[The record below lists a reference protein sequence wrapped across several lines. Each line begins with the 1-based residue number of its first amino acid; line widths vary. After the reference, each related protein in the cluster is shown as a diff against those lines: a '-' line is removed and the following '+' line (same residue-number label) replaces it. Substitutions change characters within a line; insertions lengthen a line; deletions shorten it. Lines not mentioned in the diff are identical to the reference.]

1 MKQNRKNE
9 LKTLKK
15 TLKDLG
21 QPTWFDLGIFLDKLA
36 EERLLPANEAWN
48 PETFLNTLSN
58 GIAFI
63 TFDYGID
70 GVTIEIAKYAEALES
85 ILSSNGAGNGESK
98 APAIHWIAETFKP
111 ESDAAIKKRWKKFVL
126 DGGGGFVD
134 WDGYQDFF
142 QTTLK
147 RGSDEYNCLIVN
159 LWQQTKQL
167 CVQLGEYV
175 VKNDIALLFPVNV
188 CSNPGNVALALSI
201 VIVSEKLKIPVF
213 NNCHDFFWEN
223 GSPEWKNDDD
233 APGLR
238 DHFFRNAHL
247 GEVHSL
253 VENLFPWNSPLWFHT
268 TLNNKQKDTLVQT
281 FGISPGN
288 LATIPTVIDQD
299 KYKPVRKYD
308 RLDILGR
315 VQVLLAA
322 STSSLRSES
331 VARYTNSPI
340 QSAQQSKPL
349 FLGAEDG
356 LKCNLSVNN
365 LLFVQPTRILARKDI
380 SRGFDL
386 LKALLGH
393 KHFIN
398 FFDLSNHTI
407 TLLVTGPVTREHVP
421 YLNQL
426 LSKFKVFLDKLPARY
441 RNRVFLSF
449 KFGLETNKSYQK
461 KGYAPLLIH
470 EIYSVASM
478 VLLPSHQ
485 EGRGLPLLESS
496 ACAVP
501 IMTSRFEPEEVFK
514 EVTGENM
521 EAALRLRVLEFPEGT
536 VFPVETLE
544 KLTGLFANYYY
555 NHGDLL
561 HNVEVIAKRFTQT
574 ALEQSFVDNFASLAL
589 SVGDDKAISINIKDA
604 FLENA
609 SATSYDETFKQLT
622 LSHNRKYLPGI
633 TELEYM
639 VQLKSLID
647 PSSFRMEEK
656 SIRGRIF
663 HHAQKM
669 VDRQR
674 DDVGL
679 TNDLEKLFFK
689 HVMGLFDFYLHDD
702 ELVVDHSFSY
712 RHRHTKHYP
721 YRKVTEPELCGVVG
735 ILFRKIIR
743 KQPSATEEMTFA
755 RCFNTNME
763 GQIRALGGF
772 RNIEIDDTERLVKCL
787 KSNKTI
793 AWFHGGSFTNEITLF
808 VERTLRMRM
817 KLKAGEKLTE
827 ALLKKQSP
835 LKTGQVILFTKEQA
849 AGKAMSEHRVKS
861 WLAKYASD
869 DIKLLYQY
877 GYFKIV
883 STKIVSSGIHLGQ
896 LGKEAAAE
904 LLAIKKSKGVVIS
917 VGQVNMI
924 TLDLLDI
931 DSFRLGTCT
940 TDLYANYMAIKK
952 DAGFIQWVPAGLRPS
967 LAYPTPIQTPVDFSK
982 ALGSKQF
989 ENLAKKLGRSKL
1001 LGILRKDAD
1010 QFGTPIAQTLKNL
1023 AHAKSSATKSR
1034 EAVEYNLLT
1043 GIHSNGD
1050 PWSGAYAKCTM
1061 DKHHTFKTVF
1071 AGEQGDTVLSIIEKL
1086 EEQGNEKVSL
1096 AWNGGYIL
1104 NHELVGKLGLPE
1116 DYIGSPLGLLLSNRK
1131 IKSLPLFNKPALL
1144 FGKDGTASIRE
1155 AHIRDGLSI
1164 CSKGAQPVVFTSDMH
1179 NSSKKGK
1186 PAYYDLLFGK
1196 KSIPATGRV
1205 VFRFAGDSIVE
1216 KITDAKEVPLL
1227 PVGVSV
1233 SFPVGDE
1240 PPVWKPGLQ
1249 VSYVIPGWSS
1259 VENAI
1264 EAGPLLIRDGKESIE
1279 MVAGGWKTSL
1289 SIATQAARVD
1299 YTHMRG
1305 PKIAVGIST
1314 ANELLVVAI
1323 NGRIRESVGATH
1335 GEMAKVLLDR
1345 GCVQAMGFD
1354 PGGSV
1359 TLVAGGKQLNIS
1371 PYNKDY
1377 LLNPYSLP
1385 PQPRFVSNAIVA
1397 IRKPAPLPLI

>member
-1 MKQNRKNE
+1 MKTSRKNE
-9 LKTLKK
+9 LKALKK
-15 TLKDLG
+15 TLNDLG
-21 QPTWFDLGIFLDKLA
+21 QPTWFDVGIFLDKLA
-36 EERLLPANEAWN
+36 EERSLPANEAWK
-48 PETFLNTLSN
+48 PETFLHTLSH

-63 TFDYGID
+63 AFDYGID
-70 GVTIEIAKYAEALES
+70 GVTIETAKYAEALES
-85 ILSSNGAGNGESK
+85 VLSAKGTGESK
-98 APAIHWIAETFKP
+98 VPTIHWIAETFKP
-111 ESDAAIKKRWKKFVL
+111 ESNTTIKKRWKKFIL
-126 DGGGGFVD
+126 DGGGGFVG

-147 RGSDEYNCLIVN
+147 RGSDEYNRLIVN

-175 VKNDIALLFPVNV
+175 VKNDIELLFPVNV

-223 GSPEWKNDDD
+223 GSPEWKNAED

-247 GEVHSL
+247 GEVQSL
-253 VENLFPWNSPLWFHT
+253 VENLFPWDSPLWFHT
-268 TLNNKQKDTLVQT
+268 TLNNNQKDTLVQT
-281 FGISPGN
+281 FGISPAN
-288 LATIPTVIDQD
+288 LATIPTVIDPN
-299 KYKPVRKYD
+299 KYKPVRKDD

-315 VQVLLAA
+315 AQVLLAA
-322 STSSLRSES
+322 SPRRLRSES
-331 VARYTNSPI
+331 VVRYVDSPI
-340 QSAQQSKPL
+340 QSAQQSRPL

-356 LKCNLSVNN
+356 LKCNLSDNN

-380 SRGFDL
+380 SRGLDL
-386 LKALLGH
+386 INALLGH
-393 KHFIN
+393 EPFRD
-398 FFDLSNHTI
+398 FLDVSNHTI
-407 TLLVTGPVTREHVP
+407 TLLVTGPVTQEHVP

-426 LSKFKVFLDKLPARY
+426 LSKFNVFLDTLPPSY

-461 KGYAPLLIH
+461 QGYAPLLIH

-501 IMTSRFEPEEVFK
+501 IMTNRFEPEDVFK
-514 EVTGENM
+514 EVTGEDM
-521 EAALRLRVLEFPEGT
+521 DAALRLRVFEFPEGT
-536 VFPVETLE
+536 IFPSKTLD
-544 KLTGLFANYYY
+544 KLTNIFANYYY

-574 ALEQSFVDNFASLAL
+574 ALEQSFVDNLASLAL
-589 SVGDDKAISINIKDA
+589 SVGDDPAISNNIKDA
-604 FLENA
+604 FLEN
-609 SATSYDETFKQLT
+609 SNATSYDETFKQLT

-656 SIRGRIF
+656 AIRGRIF
-663 HHAQKM
+663 HHAQKR

-679 TNDLEKLFFK
+679 TPDLEKLFFK
-689 HVMGLFDFYLHDD
+689 HVRGLFDLYLHDD
-702 ELVVDHSFSY
+702 ERVVDHSFSY

-743 KQPSATEEMTFA
+743 KQPSATAEMTFA
-755 RCFNTNME
+755 RCFTSSME

-787 KSNKTI
+787 KSHKTI
-793 AWFHGGSFTNEITLF
+793 VWFHGGSFTNEITLF

-817 KLKAGEKLTE
+817 KLKTEEKLTA

-835 LKTGQVILFTKEQA
+835 LKIGQVILFAKEQA
-849 AGKAMSEHRVKS
+849 TGRAMSEHHVRS
-861 WLAKYASD
+861 WLATYASD

-883 STKIVSSGIHLGQ
+883 STQIVSSGIHLGQ
-896 LGKEAAAE
+896 LGKQAAAE

-924 TLDLLDI
+924 TLDLLDM

-940 TDLYANYMAIKK
+940 TDLYASYMAIKK

-982 ALGSKQF
+982 ALGSQPF
-989 ENLAKKLGRSKL
+989 ETLAKKLGRSTL
-1001 LGILRKDAD
+1001 LRILRKDAD

-1023 AHAKSSATKSR
+1023 TRAKSSANKST
-1034 EAVEYNLLT
+1034 EVVEYNLLT
-1043 GIHSNGD
+1043 GLHSNGD

-1086 EEQGNEKVSL
+1086 EEQSNESVSL

-1144 FGKDGTASIRE
+1144 FGKEGTASIRE
-1155 AHIRDGLSI
+1155 AHLRDGFSI
-1164 CSKGAQPVVFTSDMH
+1164 CSKDVPPVVFTPDMR
-1179 NSSKKGK
+1179 NSAKKGN
-1186 PAYYDLLFGK
+1186 PAYYDLFFGK
-1196 KSIPATGRV
+1196 KSIPATDRV

-1216 KITDAKEVPLL
+1216 RITDAKKVPLL

-1240 PPVWKPGLQ
+1240 PPTWKPGLQ
-1249 VSYVIPGWSS
+1249 VSYRIPGWSS

-1264 EAGPLLIRDGKESIE
+1264 EAGPLLVRDGKESIE
-1279 MVAGGWKTSL
+1279 MVAGGWKTSP

-1305 PKIAVGIST
+1305 PKIAVGIT
-1314 ANELLVVAI
+1314 ASNELLVVAI

-1345 GCVQAMGFD
+1345 GCVHAMGFD

-1359 TLVAGGKQLNIS
+1359 TLVVEGKQLNIS

-1377 LLNPYSLP
+1377 LFSPYSLP

-1397 IRKPAPLPLI
+1397 IKN